1 MSIKVKTM
9 IRILIGV
16 FLLASCAGTAMATDK
31 VVTQDGVVLAHP
43 EVPRITAKEL
53 KKLID
58 EKADIVIVDTRDSLS
73 YETGHIPG
81 AINIY
86 YDPNGDPMT
95 REMTLVA
102 LPANKLIVFYCP

>member
-1 MSIKVKTM
+1 M
-9 IRILIGV
+9 IRILIGM
-16 FLLASCAGTAMATDK
+16 FLLVSCTGAAMATDK
-31 VVTQDGVVLAHP
+31 QDKTVTEDGVVLAHP
-43 EVPRITAKEL
+43 EVPRITAEAL

-102 LPANKLIVFYCP
+102 LPANKLIVLYCP